1 MRLSRGQ
8 AAARIDSNEHGNRCP
23 YHRCASQDWHD
34 PLSLEPFVKSPG
46 LFALSLGALVGVSG
60 GCSVGKG
67 VGAASGKIFELGCSS
82 AGDYYC
88 PSPGVCAT
96 EAEPGPYDLR
106 PSFFAGEPI
115 DDLREHSSGSSAIMN
130 NRLTIRLQ
138 RSGKQIELN
147 DVLTFDVTT
156 SYEVARCVRGRVDDK
171 TGANDWDEANCF
183 RASDTGPGRMR
194 VQFDSPVRAGLAL
207 KATCTANLVA
217 SAVSAPVPL
226 SYTATPNPVVTDGAW
241 DSWVEFQE
249 FGGASQVDMVPN
261 KRDAIDTKFH
271 VQLGDRI
278 YATSFALTLVDD
290 QMVYEAINNLP
301 RQASRIGGTLGGDPT
316 TGRFD
321 FDLERGQGAQFF
333 P

>member
-1 MRLSRGQ
+1 MDCFHPHQHLRRQGWREIPWSKLLVKAPSRLAVLS
-8 AAARIDSNEHGNRCP
+8 
-23 YHRCASQDWHD
+23 CAILGISSQI
-34 PLSLEPFVKSPG
+34 
-46 LFALSLGALVGVSG
+46 

-67 VGAASGKIFELGCSS
+67 VGAASGTLYEYGCSKD
-82 AGDYYC
+82 GDYSS
-88 PSPGVCAT
+88 PPGVRGTAT
-96 EAEPGPYDLR
+96 APVPYDLR

-115 DDLREHSSGSSAIMN
+115 DDLRQLNPGSAIMN

-138 RSGKQIELN
+138 RSGKQIEQN

-156 SYEVARCVRGRVDDK
+156 SYEVARCVRGRVDPG
-171 TGANDWDEANCF
+171 TGLNDWDEANCF

-194 VQFDSPVRAGLAL
+194 VQFDSPVRVGLVL

-226 SYTATPNPVVTDGAW
+226 NYSATPNPVVTDGSW
-241 DSWVEFQE
+241 TSWVEFQE
-249 FGGASQVDMVPN
+249 FGSASQSGIAPN
-261 KRDAIDTKFH
+261 LREPVGNTFR
-271 VQLGDRI
+271 VELGQRI

-290 QMVYEAINNLP
+290 AVVNAAMKDLP
-301 RQASRIGGTLGGDPT
+301 RPASRIGGTLGGDPT